1 MKFLTSATFIV
12 ILLWSS
18 LSFADLS
25 PGPKPN
31 KAGNIGVVIVASH
44 SPKFIKEWLTT
55 PSDHAVTIKRLKSSK
70 PNQLIVTAF
79 LVTGTSP
86 DSNGN
91 CNFSVSYK
99 LIDPNKKIV
108 FGKRNYAGGKLKQP
122 SKPTFTM
129 ADPALDIILE
139 PSDPEG
145 VYTIIA
151 QVTDLVSGKKS
162 TNEYKINFVK
172 NKL

>member
-1 MKFLTSATFIV
+1 MRFINCIALIATLLFCSA
-12 ILLWSS
+12 
-18 LSFADLS
+18 SFAELS

-31 KAGNIGVVIVASH
+31 KAGNIGLVIVASH
-44 SPKFIKEWLTT
+44 SPKFIKEWLST
-55 PSDHAVTIKRLKSSK
+55 PSQHAVTIQRLKSTK

-86 DSNGN
+86 NSKGDY
-91 CNFSVSYK
+91 NFSVSYK

-108 FGKRNYAGGKLKQP
+108 FGERNYAKGKSQQP
-122 SKPTFTM
+122 PSPTFIM

-139 PSDPEG
+139 QSDPEG

-151 QVTDLVSGKKS
+151 QVTDLVSGKKAN
-162 TNEYKINFVK
+162 NEYQINFIK